1 MFKSCTSLTSVTST
15 LRPMVLYISC
25 YEGMFRNCPSLQTSP
40 VLPATVLATN
50 CYKRM
55 FDSSGI
61 NVSPQLPATTLA
73 NDCYNRMFAYCP
85 LVKAPILPATNLAD
99 HCYYGMFHHC
109 EILTT
114 PCELP
119 ATTLAE
125 WCYASMFSSC
135 YQLKQSP
142 YLHATTLVANC
153 YNRMFQHC
161 SNLECVKTAFDN
173 WNNEEDSTLY
183 WLQGVYQTGS
193 FVKGENLYGNEI
205 YLAIGVYIRI
215 I

>member
-1 MFKSCTSLTSVTST
+1 MFLNCTSLTSM
-15 LRPMVLYISC
+15 PH
-25 YEGMFRNCPSLQTSP
+25 
-40 VLPATVLATN
+40 LPA
-50 CYKRM
+50 
-55 FDSSGI
+55 I
-61 NVSPQLPATTLA
+61 
-73 NDCYNRMFAYCP
+73 
-85 LVKAPILPATNLAD
+85 NLAD

-173 WNNEEDSTLY
+173 WNSYQIDQVITLQNIGDYVQFENNSNNLST
-183 WLQGVYQTGS
+183 
-193 FVKGENLYGNEI
+193 NGNNYVQFI
-205 YLAIGVYIRI
+205 MNG
-215 I
+215 